1 MRHVSA
7 IAGRELRSMFATPV
21 AYVFIAVYIFFAGF
35 FFFASF
41 GGFLIQTQQ
50 LQAFGM
56 TQYLERMNLNDMVIA
71 PALYTM
77 AVLQCFL
84 VPLLSMRSLAEERAT
99 GSIELLLTSPVSS
112 WEVVL
117 GKYLAVV
124 VLLALVGLLT
134 AAFPALLFLYG
145 NPELGQ
151 TASGLLALFLCSAAL
166 AGVTFF
172 ISALTRSQIVA
183 GVVGIIVALLL
194 LLLDAGAEQA
204 QSEPVKAVLS
214 YLCTTTHF
222 LPALRGEVRLEDL
235 TFFAVLGA
243 ASLTLCRA
251 AIESL
256 RLR

>member
-1 MRHVSA
+1 MKHIPV
-7 IAGRELRSMFATPV
+7 IARRELLSMFSTPV

-41 GGFLIQTQQ
+41 GGFLLQMQQ

-56 TQYLERMNLNDMVIA
+56 QQYLERMNLNDMVIG
-71 PALYTM
+71 PSLYTM

-84 VPLLSMRSLAEERAT
+84 VPLLSMRVLAEERHT
-99 GSIELLLTSPVSS
+99 GSIELLLTSPISS

-117 GKYLAVV
+117 GKYAAVL
-124 VLLALVGLLT
+124 VLLVLVSLLT
-134 AAFPALLFLYG
+134 GAFPALLFAYG
-145 NPELGQ
+145 DPEVGQ
-151 TASGLLALFLCSAAL
+151 TVAGLLALFLYSAAL

-204 QSEPVKAVLS
+204 QSEWVKSALQ

-235 TFFAVLGA
+235 TFFAVLA
-243 ASLTLCRA
+243 TASLSLCRA
-251 AIESL
+251 AVESL

>member
-1 MRHVSA
+1 
-7 IAGRELRSMFATPV
+7 
-21 AYVFIAVYIFFAGF
+21 
-35 FFFASF
+35 
-41 GGFLIQTQQ
+41 
-50 LQAFGM
+50 
-56 TQYLERMNLNDMVIA
+56 
-71 PALYTM
+71 
-77 AVLQCFL
+77 VL
-84 VPLLSMRSLAEERAT
+84 
-99 GSIELLLTSPVSS
+99 
-112 WEVVL
+112 
-117 GKYLAVV
+117 
-124 VLLALVGLLT
+124 VLLALVALLT

-145 NPELGQ
+145 DPELGQ
-151 TASGLLALFLCSAAL
+151 TASGLLVLFLCSAAL

-235 TFFAVLGA
+235 AYFAVLSA

>member
-1 MRHVSA
+1 
-7 IAGRELRSMFATPV
+7 
-21 AYVFIAVYIFFAGF
+21 VFIAVYVFFAGF

-41 GGFLIQTQQ
+41 GGFLVQTQQ

-56 TQYLERMNLNDMVIA
+56 AQYLERMNLNDMVIA
-71 PALYTM
+71 PSLYTM

-84 VPLLSMRSLAEERAT
+84 VPLLAMKSLAEERAT

-117 GKYLAVV
+117 GKYLAVF
-124 VLLALVGLLT
+124 VLLAVVGLLT
-134 AAFPALLFLYG
+134 AAFPALLFAYG
-145 NPELGQ
+145 DPELGQ
-151 TASGLLALFLCSAAL
+151 TASGLLALFLLSAAL

-204 QSEPVKAVLS
+204 QSEPVKGALS

-222 LPALRGEVRLEDL
+222 LPALRGEVRLQDL
-235 TFFAVLGA
+235 AYFAMLATV
-243 ASLTLCRA
+243 SLTLCRA

>member
-1 MRHVSA
+1 
-7 IAGRELRSMFATPV
+7 
-21 AYVFIAVYIFFAGF
+21 
-35 FFFASF
+35 
-41 GGFLIQTQQ
+41 
-50 LQAFGM
+50 
-56 TQYLERMNLNDMVIA
+56 
-71 PALYTM
+71 M

-84 VPLLSMRSLAEERAT
+84 VPLLAMKSLAEERAT

-124 VLLALVGLLT
+124 VLLALVGVLT
-134 AAFPALLFLYG
+134 AAFPALLFAHG
-145 NPELGQ
+145 DPELGQ
-151 TASGLLALFLCSAAL
+151 TASGLLALFLLSAAL

-204 QSEPVKAVLS
+204 QSEPVKSALS

-222 LPALRGEVRLEDL
+222 LPALRGEVRLQDL
-235 TFFAVLGA
+235 AYFAMLATV
-243 ASLTLCRA
+243 SLTLCRA